1 MGMNVYHLFQICQPK
16 IRIKKKYLP
25 LFHGKKSFIVLMCV
39 GGGGGSNLVF

>member
-39 GGGGGSNLVF
+39 VEGGSNLVF